1 MHDRIKSIR
10 KALGITGAEFAA
22 RIGITASSVSTMENG
37 KSNPSEQT
45 IRSICREFGVNEVWL
60 RTGDGEPFL
69 ATDYDAELGD
79 LVRTRLLNR
88 PMDFRREL
96 ITALLRFDP
105 DGPEWQVLETI
116 VRSVAESLKT
126 EKPRED

>member
-1 MHDRIKSIR
+1 MNKRIKDIR
-10 KALGITGAEFAA
+10 MAHDLTQEDFGA
-22 RIGITASSVSTMENG
+22 RIGITKASVSKLESSTT
-37 KSNPSEQT
+37 NPSEQT

-60 RTGDGEPFL
+60 RTGDGIPFL
-69 ATDYDAELGD
+69 ATDQDAELGE

-88 PMDFRREL
+88 PLDFRREL

-116 VRSVAESLKT
+116 VRSVSETLDV
-126 EKPRED
+126 EKPHED

>member
-1 MHDRIKSIR
+1 MNERIKNLR
-10 KALGITGAEFAA
+10 KALSLTGAEFGE
-22 RIGITASSVSTMENG
+22 RIGITKSSVSTIESG
-37 KSNPSEQT
+37 RSNPSEQT
-45 IRSICREFGVNEVWL
+45 IRSICREFGANEVWL
-60 RTGDGEPFL
+60 RTGEGDPFL
-69 ATDYDAELGD
+69 ATDQDAELGE

-116 VRSVAESLKT
+116 VRSVSESLDA
-126 EKPRED
+126 EKPREE